1 MKINHNE
8 KTTPMGENREDSA
21 ALELDRR
28 LVEEIN
34 ILKLEGSL
42 FCFDPK
48 EAKRRRGKLTL
59 ADVRKE
65 PVTVQIHP
73 DFGQPSVLA
82 YKVLQAIFL
91 KVAETGC
98 SLTEDGRCLYDGTV
112 SFSARELAALTGR
125 AWAGKT
131 SEELHQAM
139 MQLRRTAITA
149 SLYDKETDEWATADF
164 EVLIT
169 AYFAGRG
176 QTITRCSVRL
186 HPQIVASLNRRHVA
200 TFNLARLR
208 TLDTIRLVLYK
219 RIFFH
224 FSNLMHE
231 KKGRGSLRFTKDYEA
246 ICREWLG
253 GLKPERYKSKIID
266 NQLGRHFDA
275 LKATGLIGRAPSLE
289 KNKAGIGFNLTF
301 HPGPGFFEDYQA
313 YYLDKKPARL
323 TMRTVAELEE
333 VKALELVAYF
343 HRKLGRLERTRFEDH
358 ETAYVTE
365 LLAKYTEAEVRDLI
379 DYAVAEAPRTN
390 WEPLFFGS
398 LKRFV
403 DEWGANAARRKK
415 RERWE
420 ATVAACPHCGK
431 HGYIELREQGTG
443 RLFMHL
449 CPHRLELIT
458 KIEEGLNAYRV

>member
-1 MKINHNE
+1 VSVH
-8 KTTPMGENREDSA
+8 
-21 ALELDRR
+21 
-28 LVEEIN
+28 
-34 ILKLEGSL
+34 
-42 FCFDPK
+42 
-48 EAKRRRGKLTL
+48 
-59 ADVRKE
+59 
-65 PVTVQIHP
+65 IHP

-98 SLTEDGRCLYDGTV
+98 SVTEDGRCLYDGTV

-176 QTITRCSVRL
+176 QTISRCSVRL

-208 TLDTIRLVLYK
+208 TLDTIGLVLYK

-246 ICREWLG
+246 ICMEWLG
-253 GLKPERYKSKIID
+253 GLKPERYKSRIVD

-275 LKATGLIGRAPSLE
+275 LKATGLIGRSPTLE
-289 KNKAGIGFNLTF
+289 KNKAGDGFNVTF
-301 HPGPGFFEDYQA
+301 YPGPGFFEDYQA

-323 TMRTVAELEE
+323 TMRSVAELQE

-343 HRKLGRLERTRFEDH
+343 HRKLGRIERTRFKDH
-358 ETAYVTE
+358 ETAYAEE
-365 LLAKYTEAEVRDLI
+365 LLATHTEAEVRDLI
-379 DYAVAEAPRTN
+379 DFAMAEAPRTN

-398 LKRFV
+398 LKKFV
-403 DEWGANAARRKK
+403 AEWSANLAHRKE
-415 RERWE
+415 RERRE
-420 ATVAACPHCGK
+420 AAIAACPHCSKDGML
-431 HGYIELREQGTG
+431 ELRKQGSG
-443 RLFMHL
+443 YLFVHECL
-449 CPHRLELIT
+449 HKLELIT
-458 KIEEGLNAYRV
+458 KIEDGLNAYRVTPTECSPVGSLDQGWEV

>member
-1 MKINHNE
+1 MSPTNNE
-8 KTTPMGENREDSA
+8 KLEPMEENCA
-21 ALELDRR
+21 AVDNFELDRR

-59 ADVRKE
+59 ADARKQ
-65 PVTVQIHP
+65 PVSIAIHP
-73 DFGQPSVLA
+73 DHGQPSVLA
-82 YKVLQAIFL
+82 YKVLQAVFL

-98 SLTEDGRCLYDGTV
+98 SLTEDGCCLYEDTV

-131 SEELHQAM
+131 SEELHQAI
-139 MQLRRTAITA
+139 MQLRRTGITA
-149 SLYDKETDEWATADF
+149 SLYDKETDEWIIADF
-164 EVLIT
+164 EVFVT

-176 QTITRCSVRL
+176 KTISRCIVQL
-186 HPQIVASLNRRHVA
+186 HSKIVASLNRRHVA
-200 TFNLARLR
+200 TFNLARLHS
-208 TLDTIRLVLYK
+208 LDTIGLVLYK

-231 KKGRGSLRFTKDYEA
+231 SKHKGSLKFTKDYEA
-246 ICREWLG
+246 ICKEWLG
-253 GLKPERYKSKIID
+253 GLKPEKYKSLIIS
-266 NQLGRHFDA
+266 NQLGRHLNA
-275 LKATGLIGRAPSLE
+275 LRATGLISRTTIEA
-289 KNKAGIGFNLTF
+289 NKAGDGFNVAFL
-301 HPGPGFFEDYQA
+301 PGSGFFEDYQA
-313 YYLDKKPARL
+313 YYLDQKPMRL
-323 TMRTVAELEE
+323 TMRSAAELHE

-358 ETAYVTE
+358 ETAYSDE
-365 LLAKYTEAEVRDLI
+365 LLKKHTEAEVRDLI
-379 DYAVAEAPRTN
+379 DYAIAEAPRTN

-398 LKRFV
+398 LKKFEA
-403 DEWGANAARRKK
+403 EWGESTARRKK

-420 ATVAACPHCGK
+420 ATVKACPHCSKDGML
-431 HGYIELREQGTG
+431 ELRKQRTG
-443 RLFMHL
+443 YLFVHE